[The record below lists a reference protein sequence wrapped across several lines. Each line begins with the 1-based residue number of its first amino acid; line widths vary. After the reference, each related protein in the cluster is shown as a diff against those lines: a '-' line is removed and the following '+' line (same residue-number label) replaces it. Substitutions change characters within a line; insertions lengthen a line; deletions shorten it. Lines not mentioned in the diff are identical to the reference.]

1 MENSNSHPVIL
12 VTGGR
17 GLLGSYVVPLLAK
30 NQGVEVIV
38 VARGPASPSAP
49 ELPVKTITGDL
60 RDATLWARLP
70 DTITHVVHLAA
81 FIPWKPEDKN
91 RARIVID
98 NLTPLAHLIE
108 HSQRWPHLAQVIYSS
123 SVSVYAPSVE
133 ILTED
138 SPKRPQSLYGAAK
151 LAGEQLLKCC
161 EARNVATVS
170 LRLSSLYAPGQY
182 EGTVL
187 PIMVNRAM
195 QKQELLVFGD
205 GARTQDFLHCEDAA
219 RAVLLCFQKRARGTY
234 NVGSGTAVTMLE
246 LAETVNRVCADG
258 QVKIVQGPGTDD
270 DPGIRLDVSKARRDL
285 DFHARFQLEEGLRH
299 LQLETG
305 RHRTEGSMEERSVT
319 VEF

>member
-30 NQGVEVIV
+30 NHGVEVIV
-38 VARGPASPSAP
+38 VTRGPESPSSP
-49 ELPVKTITGDL
+49 GSPVTTITGDL
-60 RDATLWARLP
+60 RDATLWERLP
-70 DTITHVVHLAA
+70 DTITHVIHLAA

-91 RARIVID
+91 RARVVIN

-123 SVSVYAPSVE
+123 SVSVYATSGE
-133 ILTED
+133 TLTED
-138 SPKRPQSLYGAAK
+138 SPKHPTTLYGAAK
-151 LAGEQLLKCC
+151 LAGEKLLDCY
-161 EARNVATVS
+161 EARKIATVS

-187 PIMVNRAM
+187 PIMINRAM
-195 QKQELLVFGD
+195 QKQELFVFGD
-205 GARTQDFLHCEDAA
+205 GGRTQDFLHCEDAA
-219 RAVLLCFQKRARGTY
+219 RAVMLCFQKQARGTY

-258 QVKIVQGPGTDD
+258 QVKIVQRPSSDS
-270 DPGIRLDVSKARRDL
+270 DPGIKLDVSKAQREL
-285 DFHARFQLEEGLRH
+285 DYQPQISLEVGLRK
-299 LQLETG
+299 LMRES
-305 RHRTEGSMEERSVT
+305 ESAPA
-319 VEF
+319 

>member
-1 MENSNSHPVIL
+1 MENSNSHPIIL
-12 VTGGR
+12 ITGGR
-17 GLLGSYVVPLLAK
+17 GLLGSHVVPLLAK
-30 NQGVEVIV
+30 NDGVKVIV
-38 VARGPASPSAP
+38 VTRGPAPASSPGS
-49 ELPVKTITGDL
+49 PVTTITGDL
-60 RDATLWARLP
+60 RDATLWERLP

-91 RARIVID
+91 RARVVID

-108 HSQRWPHLAQVIYSS
+108 YSQRWPHLAQVIYSS
-123 SVSVYAPSVE
+123 SVSVYAPSGK

-138 SPKRPQSLYGAAK
+138 SPTLPPTLYGAAK
-151 LAGEQLLKCC
+151 LAGEQLLNCC
-161 EARNVATVS
+161 EARNLATVS
-170 LRLSSLYAPGQY
+170 LRLSSLYASGQY

-219 RAVLLCFQKRARGTY
+219 RAVLLCFQKQARGTY
-234 NVGSGTAVTMLE
+234 NVGSGTAVTMFE

-258 QVKIVQGPGTDD
+258 QVKIVQRPSSDN
-270 DPGIRLDVSKARRDL
+270 DPGIRLDVSKARREL

-299 LQLETG
+299 LQHGTSG
-305 RHRTEGSMEERSVT
+305 HRTEGSGEEGSAT
-319 VEF
+319 VQY

>member
-30 NQGVEVIV
+30 NHGVEVIV
-38 VARGPASPSAP
+38 VARGPVVPSSLGSP
-49 ELPVKTITGDL
+49 VTTITGDL
-60 RDATLWARLP
+60 RDATLWERLP

-91 RARIVID
+91 RARVVID
-98 NLTPLAHLIE
+98 NLTPIAHLIE
-108 HSQRWPHLAQVIYSS
+108 HSQRWPHLAQVIYSC
-123 SVSVYAPSVE
+123 SVSVYSPSGK
-133 ILTED
+133 ILTEE
-138 SPKRPQSLYGAAK
+138 SPKHPPTLYGAAK
-151 LAGEQLLKCC
+151 LAGEKLLDCC

-170 LRLSSLYAPGQY
+170 LRFSSLYARGQY

-205 GARTQDFLHCEDAA
+205 GSRTQDFLHCEDAA
-219 RAVLLCFQKRARGTY
+219 RAVMLCFQKQARGTY
-234 NVGSGTAVTMLE
+234 NVGSGIAVTMLE

-258 QVKIVQGPGTDD
+258 QVKIVQRPSTDN
-270 DPGIRLDVSKARRDL
+270 DPGIRLDVSKAQREL
-285 DFHARFQLEEGLRH
+285 DYQPQITLEVGLRK
-299 LQLETG
+299 LIGES
-305 RHRTEGSMEERSVT
+305 ESAPS
-319 VEF
+319 